1 MPLTSPDKRAST
13 HPHSLATS
21 ARNLSVRNLSVRILS
36 VPARLSGAVRLL
48 TVTVT
53 VTAGLLAG
61 TATSSAVPSTP
72 ASPNSTSPNAST
84 NRSFDLQA
92 HRGGRG
98 EHTEESLYG
107 FERSLRLGV
116 STLELDVVLT
126 RDLQPIIWHDPTIQA
141 DKCRDT
147 APAQP
152 GDPQFPY
159 VGKIVH
165 NLTYAQISTLRCD
178 KVLEDYPDATPVTGN
193 RIARL
198 PDLFALTKRLGATGI
213 GYNIET
219 KIEAEKRDQSA
230 SPQEYVAVIVAAI
243 RAAAAAQGAPI
254 RATIQ
259 SFDWRTL
266 PLVAQIAPD
275 LPRVA
280 LWDETTWKPG
290 SRWLG
295 PVSYAAV
302 RGDVIAGARQVA
314 SILSPGYSNP
324 YGGKVGEPGFRLVAD
339 RAFITRAHGLGLKV
353 IPWTINDPATMNAQ
367 IDAGADGIITDY
379 PTRLR
384 EVLRSRGQPLPSPIG

>member
-21 ARNLSVRNLSVRILS
+21 VRNLSVRNLPVRNLPVRNLS

-72 ASPNSTSPNAST
+72 ASPNSTSPNASA

-213 GYNIET
+213 GYNIEK

-230 SPQEYVAVIVAAI
+230 SPHEYV
-243 RAAAAAQGAPI
+243 G
-254 RATIQ
+254 
-259 SFDWRTL
+259 
-266 PLVAQIAPD
+266 
-275 LPRVA
+275 
-280 LWDETTWKPG
+280 
-290 SRWLG
+290 
-295 PVSYAAV
+295 AAV

-339 RAFITRAHGLGLKV
+339 RAFITRAHGVGLKV

-384 EVLRSRGQPLPSPIG
+384 EVLRSRGLPLPSPIG

>member
-1 MPLTSPDKRAST
+1 MLVTA
-13 HPHSLATS
+13 A
-21 ARNLSVRNLSVRILS
+21 AILV
-36 VPARLSGAVRLL
+36 VPATGE
-48 TVTVT
+48 
-53 VTAGLLAG
+53 
-61 TATSSAVPSTP
+61 
-72 ASPNSTSPNAST
+72 ASPHRPSD
-84 NRSFDLQA
+84 SFDLQS

-98 EHTEESLYG
+98 EHTEESLTA
-107 FERSLRLGV
+107 FASSLRLGV

-147 APAQP
+147 RPATP
-152 GDPQFPY
+152 GDRQYPY
-159 VGKIVH
+159 VGKVVH
-165 NLTYAQISTLRCD
+165 DLTYAQIATLRCD
-178 KVLEDYPDATPVTGN
+178 RVLASYPTAKPVVGN

-198 PDLFALTKRLGATGI
+198 PDLFALTRSRGATHI

-219 KIEAEKRDQSA
+219 KIEAEKRHQSA
-230 SPQEYVAVIVAAI
+230 SPEEYVAVIVAAV
-243 RAAAAAQGAPI
+243 RAASVAQGAPI

-266 PLVAQIAPD
+266 AIAARVAPD

-280 LWDETTWKPG
+280 LWDETTWTSN

-302 RGDVIAGARQVA
+302 HGDVINGARQVA
-314 SILSPGYSNP
+314 SIVSPGYSNP
-324 YGGKVGEPGFRLVAD
+324 YGQKVGDPGFALIAD
-339 RAFITRAHGLGLKV
+339 RRFISRAHRLGLKV

-384 EVLRSRGQPLPSPIG
+384 AVLQQRGMRVPSPIH